1 MATGL
6 ITAVEM
12 AKAMRVDLKTFRQA
26 LRDQHFPWHSDIEP
40 WVVRKGSPEHEDMLR
55 VLEALTSR
63 M

>member
-12 AKAMRVDLKTFRQA
+12 AKAIRVDPKTFRQA
-26 LRDQHFPWHSDIEP
+26 LRDQHFPWHSDNEP
-40 WVVRKGSPEHEDMLR
+40 WVVRNCSPEHEDMLR
-55 VLEALTSR
+55 VLEAFTRL